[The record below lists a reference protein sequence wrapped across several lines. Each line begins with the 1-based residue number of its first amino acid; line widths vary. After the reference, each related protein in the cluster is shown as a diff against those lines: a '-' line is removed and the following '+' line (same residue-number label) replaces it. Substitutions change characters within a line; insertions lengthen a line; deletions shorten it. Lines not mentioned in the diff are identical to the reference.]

1 MLRKVV
7 KKGEEKVEIPIGIYV
22 NGYII
27 KVPSLDDTQSVVQ
40 LTIRGRKYKDL
51 HPEGE

>member
-1 MLRKVV
+1 MLQIHIN
-7 KKGEEKVEIPIGIYV
+7 KGKEKVEIPIGIYV

-27 KVPSLDDTQSVVQ
+27 KVPSSDDTQSM
-40 LTIRGRKYKDL
+40 LKLNKSGSTHKDS